1 MKTAVASNVEIP
13 IHLSSSRVI
22 LSLVEDYTKEKMFD
36 NKKFC
41 PNSYPSEHFS
51 RNLTSKISTGQR
63 DVYYINDHLSQCG
76 SQNSLLFRS
85 AFVRYLKKRRPILVV
100 LMCVILI
107 SLSYL
112 FTVSG
117 GLQFKTYKMK
127 RDDLSTIHIE
137 KDELLKE
144 EEEVSIQYS
153 KLKRLNHNIQNVVS
167 YGRVSLLNNDDS
179 ILASDISPKDTM
191 QSISDNKRVVKG
203 IYEANSRLRRGKSI
217 TNRGIDEKL
226 SAANGTIRMSKSNRK
241 MNRYEH
247 HDIHSNQ

>member
-1 MKTAVASNVEIP
+1 
-13 IHLSSSRVI
+13 
-22 LSLVEDYTKEKMFD
+22 MFD

-41 PNSYPSEHFS
+41 PNSYPSEHFT

-63 DVYYINDHLSQCG
+63 DVYYINDHLSQCA
-76 SQNSLLFRS
+76 SSNSLLFRS

-127 RDDLSTIHIE
+127 RDDLSTIHIRR
-137 KDELLKE
+137 DEVLKE

-153 KLKRLNHNIQNVVS
+153 KLKRLNKNIQNVVS

-203 IYEANSRLRRGKSI
+203 IYEANSSFRRGKSI
-217 TNRGIDEKL
+217 TNSGIDEKL
-226 SAANGTIRMSKSNRK
+226 SAANGTVRMSKSNRK

-247 HDIHSNQ
+247 HDSHSNQ

>member
-1 MKTAVASNVEIP
+1 
-13 IHLSSSRVI
+13 
-22 LSLVEDYTKEKMFD
+22 MFD
-36 NKKFC
+36 DKKFC
-41 PNSYPSEHFS
+41 PNSYPSEHFT

-63 DVYYINDHLSQCG
+63 DVYYINDHLSQCA
-76 SQNSLLFRS
+76 SSNSLLFRS

-127 RDDLSTIHIE
+127 RDDLSTIPIQR
-137 KDELLKE
+137 DEVLKE

-179 ILASDISPKDTM
+179 VLDNNISPVDDM
-191 QSISDNKRVVKG
+191 QSISDSKRVVKG

-217 TNRGIDEKL
+217 TNSGIDEKL
-226 SAANGTIRMSKSNRK
+226 SAANGTARMSKSNLK
-241 MNRYEH
+241 KNRYEQPH
-247 HDIHSNQ
+247 IHSNQ